1 MTSSADA
8 PGPRAHA
15 RDVLLVEDNAGDAEL
30 MRIALAEAR
39 PDVALRVAADGEEA
53 LELLHAGAAP
63 DLVLLD
69 LNLPRLS
76 GHEVLAAMRAAEAPH
91 VRRLPVVVLTTS
103 AAPAD
108 VERSYE
114 LAAAGHIVKPHE
126 LDQLF
131 EVAEAIARYWLETVT
146 LPSA

>member
-1 MTSSADA
+1 MT
-8 PGPRAHA
+8 PGSQRA
-15 RDVLLVEDNAGDAEL
+15 VLLVEDNAGDAEL

-53 LELLHAGAAP
+53 LALLHEGAAP

-76 GHEVLAAMRAAEAPH
+76 GHEVLAAMRADEAPH

-126 LDQLF
+126 LDRLF
-131 EVAEAIARYWLETVT
+131 VVAESIARYWLETVT
-146 LPSA
+146 LPPA

>member
-1 MTSSADA
+1 MTSRRAA
-8 PGPRAHA
+8 KGPKAAA
-15 RDVLLVEDNAGDAEL
+15 REVLLVEDNAGDAEL

-53 LELLHAGAAP
+53 LALLLEGSPP

-76 GHEVLAAMRAAEAPH
+76 GHEVLAALRSADEPH
-91 VRRLPVVVLTTS
+91 VRRLPVIVLTTS
-103 AAPAD
+103 AAPGD
-108 VERSYE
+108 VARSYD

-126 LDQLF
+126 IDDLF
-131 EVAEAIARYWLETVT
+131 DIAATIARYWLETVT
-146 LPSA
+146 LPR